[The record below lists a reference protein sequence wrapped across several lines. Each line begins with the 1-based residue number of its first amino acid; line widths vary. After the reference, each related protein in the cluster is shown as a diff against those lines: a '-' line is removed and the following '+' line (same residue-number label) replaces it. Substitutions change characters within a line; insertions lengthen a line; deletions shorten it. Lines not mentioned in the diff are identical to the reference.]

1 MTATAQQR
9 ADIIEAVTR
18 LFWFI
23 DIRDWDAFP
32 GVFADVVTLDYSSV
46 WGGEPATVN
55 PGQIRADWEKLIG
68 AFDATQHLLGNHLVT
83 VDGDRAEVTAVF
95 QAVHLLANPLGSPRW
110 TLGGTYRIGL
120 RLVAGVEGRG
130 HGDVRAV
137 GRRQQG
143 HHEPGVGRAAADRRV
158 AAARRGIGEGC
169 TSLPFQ
175 HISQW
180 GACGKAPVVAHNRWP
195 RAAAC
200 ADGARAAAGDRL
212 GGRCGADV

>member
-55 PGQIRADWEKLIG
+55 PGRIRADWESLIG

-83 VDGDRAEVTAVF
+83 VDGDRAELTAVF

-120 RLVAGVEGRG
+120 RLVAGVWKVEAM
-130 HGDVRAV
+130 VMTA
-137 GRRQQG
+137 
-143 HHEPGVGRAAADRRV
+143 
-158 AAARRGIGEGC
+158 
-169 TSLPFQ
+169 
-175 HISQW
+175 QW
-180 GACGKAPVVAHNRWP
+180 
-195 RAAAC
+195 
-200 ADGARAAAGDRL
+200 ADGNKDIMNLASGGQRPTAA
-212 GGRCGADV
+212 